1 MGCAPPAAEASG
13 LAGGFA
19 AGSAGGAV
27 GGASTRGDSAM
38 ADVAA
43 GVGLALL
50 VHERQEKPITASNRR
65 ITTSG
70 LHQ

>member
-1 MGCAPPAAEASG
+1 MGCASPEAEASG
-13 LAGGFA
+13 LAGEFA
-19 AGSAGGAV
+19 AGSAGGA
-27 GGASTRGDSAM
+27 GSGASTRGDSAT

-65 ITTSG
+65 ITSG